1 MSIFSHSNE
10 NYPLSEHTETA
21 FYTD

>member
-1 MSIFSHSNE
+1 MSIFSHSIE